1 MKLSFR
7 ISSAKGI
14 FLEKKK
20 LLGLGFDLEQKK
32 ITETHTVFFFWVRR
46 INIVKCSYY
55 MKQSTDLIKFP
66 IKIPMTGI

>member
-7 ISSAKGI
+7 ISSAKEI

-32 ITETHTVFFFWVRR
+32 ITETHTVFF
-46 INIVKCSYY
+46 SGLEE
-55 MKQSTDLIKFP
+55 LILLNVH
-66 IKIPMTGI
+66 IT